1 MESEFAYM
9 ACVVAI
15 GALLTYLARA
25 IPFLLFARRTGP
37 LPTWVE
43 RFGAVASPVIIAAL
57 VVYSYTGLKW
67 RTPWPYLAGALTVA
81 VHLWRRN
88 PLVSILSGTALYM
101 VLVAGCASAPTGT
114 LEYSAAKPLIRV
126 SNNGILFNG
135 FFVEPKDVPVLLER
149 HRIPKDAVIHI
160 LVDRDFNNTRALW
173 VFQHNYLNRAGYSR
187 SILVH
192 ERTTEAR
199 TVERRSEFHPPQQF
213 HGNQGTR

>member
-25 IPFLLFARRTGP
+25 IPFLVFAKRTGP
-37 LPTWVE
+37 LPAWVE

-101 VLVAGCASAPTGT
+101 ALVAGCASAPTGT
-114 LEYSAAKPLIRV
+114 LDYSAAKPLIRV

-135 FFVEPKDVPVLLER
+135 RFVEPKDVPVLLER

-160 LVDRDFNNTRALW
+160 LVDRDFNNMRALW
-173 VFQHNYLNRAGYSR
+173 VFQHNFLNRVGYSR

-199 TVERRSEFHPPQQF
+199 TVERRSEFRPPQQF
-213 HGNQGTR
+213 HGNQGAR

>member
-9 ACVVAI
+9 ACVVAV
-15 GALLTYLARA
+15 GASLTYLARA

-37 LPTWVE
+37 LPAWVE

-101 VLVAGCASAPTGT
+101 ALVAGCASAPTGT
-114 LEYSAAKPLIRV
+114 LDYSAAKPLIRV

-135 FFVEPKDVPVLLER
+135 RFVEPKDVPVLLER

-160 LVDRDFNNTRALW
+160 LVDRDFNNMRALW
-173 VFQHNYLNRAGYSR
+173 VFQHNFLNRVGYSR

-192 ERTTEAR
+192 ERKTEAR
-199 TVERRSEFHPPQQF
+199 AVERQSHNPSTPQF
-213 HGNQGTR
+213 NGPVLR

>member
-9 ACVVAI
+9 FGVVAI
-15 GALLTYLARA
+15 GASLTYLARA

-37 LPTWVE
+37 LPAWVE

-81 VHLWRRN
+81 IHLWRRN

-101 VLVAGCASAPTGT
+101 ALVAGCASAPTGT
-114 LEYSAAKPLIRV
+114 LDFSAAKPLIRV
-126 SNNGILFNG
+126 SNNGMLFNG
-135 FFVEPKDVPVLLER
+135 QFVDPKDVPALLER

-160 LVDRDFNNTRALW
+160 LIDRDYNNMRALW

-187 SILVH
+187 SMLVH
-192 ERTTEAR
+192 ERAAEAK
-199 TVERRSEFHPPQQF
+199 TVERR
-213 HGNQGTR
+213 R